1 MLEIMILKH
10 DPKYNR
16 SKDISAKIKEESL
29 ELQNA
34 LKFGDQDEIV
44 DESLDLITVALNAI
58 NEQSK
63 DGVDIEAAIELHQ
76 KKLKG
81 RGWKT
86 DKIIRFY
93 IEEEKN
99 E

>member
-1 MLEIMILKH
+1 MFEMMILKH

-16 SKDISAKIKEESL
+16 TKDIINKLREESL

-34 LKFGDQDEIV
+34 LKYNDEAEIV
-44 DESLDLITVALNAI
+44 DEALDVITVALNAI

-63 DGVDIEAAIELHQ
+63 GGMNIETAIEKHQ
-76 KKLKG
+76 KKLKC
-81 RGWKT
+81 RDWKA

-93 IEEEKN
+93 VEEEKN